1 MTVPDPLS
9 ECGEKFDS
17 LGRWHR
23 GEHGVH
29 TSEWVEEVAPM
40 SPIALPLSVI
50 RLHDP
55 SVDVSPRSS
64 EKTRE
69 ASLLL
74 NRKTRHE
81 SCWSGKEAANDCKK
95 SSSEMW
101 NVFEFA
107 ECRLNV
113 RDAVSAIVFLM
124 PAMETDTRGDAS
136 LAWMRRASA
145 RVRRPAT
152 LDLDELSLLVQLTVG
167 VLSHHAA
174 TWTWR
179 SATTCS
185 RTRKCNSMPAISR
198 SEFVIVPV
206 GFWKDTTFA

>member
-1 MTVPDPLS
+1 MSMVGFNEAFKGEPILAFAAVGRVGPSIHFECLADGTYRDLNGSSSDVSSVAAMTVPDPLS

-81 SCWSGKEAANDCKK
+81 SC
-95 SSSEMW
+95 
-101 NVFEFA
+101 
-107 ECRLNV
+107 
-113 RDAVSAIVFLM
+113 
-124 PAMETDTRGDAS
+124 
-136 LAWMRRASA
+136 
-145 RVRRPAT
+145 
-152 LDLDELSLLVQLTVG
+152 LLVAESG
-167 VLSHHAA
+167 VVMF
-174 TWTWR
+174 R
-179 SATTCS
+179 
-185 RTRKCNSMPAISR
+185 
-198 SEFVIVPV
+198 
-206 GFWKDTTFA
+206 